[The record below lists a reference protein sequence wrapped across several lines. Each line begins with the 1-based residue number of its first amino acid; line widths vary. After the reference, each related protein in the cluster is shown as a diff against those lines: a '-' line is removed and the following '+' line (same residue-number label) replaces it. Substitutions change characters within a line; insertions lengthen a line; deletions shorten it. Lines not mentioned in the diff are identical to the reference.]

1 MNVAQLGQQVKTKY
15 PQYAKMDDA
24 QVGNAVLQ
32 KYPVYKAQIT
42 QDTPSINTSQIAEAL
57 PGIGGAIGQV
67 IGGGAG
73 TAGGAI
79 AGGGPE
85 DIPADVIGEKV
96 GQTAGGAIG
105 QAGGDFLKQFL
116 LTLSGN
122 QKGIN
127 PGEIAAEGAE
137 GGLYGLTPGGETGAG
152 VVKNILTRGVGG
164 AAVGGGAQAIQN
176 IQQGKPVGSQVG
188 KAAIAGGALNA
199 ATGGL
204 LDTLHLVR
212 GTGEKVA
219 NDIEDTVVKKPQ
231 QARQEAIRE
240 AHETMVSPK
249 QTDFA
254 VENGILDSEKGIS
267 SPHIAQALQKTQ
279 QIGTDVEN
287 SIQNTIKNVSIS
299 TDEQKQLD
307 SGIDAILEKH
317 GLSPMNARSLQKQLG
332 QEEYAT
338 IQRVRN
344 LLYGGLNSLN
354 KEPLSLAKVQ
364 EAKRLVA
371 PLYDEKGV
379 MGELYRYL
387 QTSIENKSGKP
398 EVIKELNQQA
408 RNISE
413 IRHHLTKTQERGIP
427 HRLTDQGIGEQVEK
441 SKQKVSPELKNF
453 AHVLDLLGGT
463 AGFVVGHGFLGY
475 LIGKGLAESA
485 ARAAES
491 PDEQARFAGALKK
504 ILLLNPTKA
513 NKMTAAGAKELLQ
526 GIGIRLTPA
535 ITNASN
541 SQ

>member
-15 PQYAKMDDA
+15 PQYAKMDDT

-42 QDTPSINTSQIAEAL
+42 SDTPSISTSQVASAL
-57 PGIGGAIGQV
+57 PGIGGVIGQV
-67 IGGGAG
+67 IGGGLG
-73 TAGGAI
+73 TAGGAV

-96 GQTAGGAIG
+96 GQTAGGAVG

-116 LTLSGN
+116 LTISGN

-127 PGEIAAEGAE
+127 PGEIAAQGAE
-137 GGLYGLTPGGETGAG
+137 GGLYGLTPGGKTGAG
-152 VVKNILTRGVGG
+152 IVKNLLVRGAGG

-188 KAAIAGGALNA
+188 TAAAAGGVLNA
-199 ATGGL
+199 GTGGL
-204 LDTLHLVR
+204 LDTLHLIR
-212 GTGEKVA
+212 GTGDKVA
-219 NDIEDTVVKKPQ
+219 NDIENTVVKKPQ
-231 QARQEAIRE
+231 QAKQEAIRE

-254 VENGILDSEKGIS
+254 IENGILDSEKGIS

-287 SIQNTIKNVSIS
+287 SIQNTIKGISVSD
-299 TDEQKQLD
+299 TEQKQLND
-307 SGIDAILEKH
+307 GIDAILEKH
-317 GLSPMNARSLQKQLG
+317 GLSPMNGRALQKQLG

-344 LLYGGLNSLN
+344 LLDGGMN
-354 KEPLSLAKVQ
+354 KKPIDLARVQ
-364 EAKRLVA
+364 EAKRLIA
-371 PLYDEKGV
+371 PLYDEKGA

-387 QTSIENKSGKP
+387 QKSIENKSGKP
-398 EVIKELNQQA
+398 EVVKELNQQA
-408 RNISE
+408 RNVAE
-413 IRHHLTKTQERGIP
+413 IRQHLTKTQERGIP
-427 HRLTDQGIGEQVEK
+427 HRLTDQGIAEQVER

-475 LIGKGLAESA
+475 LIGKGVAESA

-491 PDEQARFAGALKK
+491 PDEQARFAQALKK

-513 NKMTAAGAKELLQ
+513 SKISAKGAKELLQ
-526 GIGIRLTPA
+526 GLGIRLTPA
-535 ITNASN
+535 LTNSSN